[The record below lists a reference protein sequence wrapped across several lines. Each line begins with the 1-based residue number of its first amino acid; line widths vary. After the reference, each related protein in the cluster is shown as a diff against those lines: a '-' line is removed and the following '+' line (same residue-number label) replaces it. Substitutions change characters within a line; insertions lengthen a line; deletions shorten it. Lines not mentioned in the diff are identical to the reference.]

1 MLYVLSHDRGFFYTR
16 IVQITFVK
24 RIYCLGQHPSLQ
36 GSAKALSTV
45 TAIIDGTGSLGTSAS
60 FIVGPLSSNNHWDNV
75 IYLLMA
81 ADVCAMILLI
91 RLVKNEMVRLRDRGW
106 KLFVSD

>member
-1 MLYVLSHDRGFFYTR
+1 MVLLA
-16 IVQITFVK
+16 IIK
-24 RIYCLGQHPSLQ
+24 LILCLGQHPSLQ

-45 TAIIDGTGSLGTSAS
+45 TAIIDGTGSLGTTAS
-60 FIVGPLSSNNHWDNV
+60 FIVGPLSSNDHWGNV
-75 IYLLMA
+75 IILLMA